1 MQPIRVGRGL
11 TPLRHS
17 MRLSIILT
25 DRRGNWDISHQG
37 YCSLNLRPA
46 LCMRSCLPG
55 LMEVASRN
63 REAEI
68 DSSKSANQARGCLQG
83 PVKAASVTWMVW
95 TSFSCYDVKVGF
107 HSWLHAKLWPGDRA
121 VWHSGMLL
129 LLLLSGFS
137 RVRLCVTP

>member
-68 DSSKSANQARGCLQG
+68 DSSKSANQARGVPAGTCQG
-83 PVKAASVTWMVW
+83 GL
-95 TSFSCYDVKVGF
+95 CYMDGLNVF
-107 HSWLHAKLWPGDRA
+107 F
-121 VWHSGMLL
+121 LL
-129 LLLLSGFS
+129 
-137 RVRLCVTP
+137 